1 MTRPP
6 PAGVRDAAR
15 ADAFALRC
23 ARLGPEL
30 MRDLSLTDVQAAGLL
45 GNLGHETGG
54 FRFLQEITPV
64 VPGSRG
70 GWGIAQWT
78 GPRRIAM
85 ERWCRERG
93 LDPASDAANE
103 GFLRVELTTTEAP
116 ALEALRR
123 AATLEE
129 ATEAVCRRFERPG
142 RVALPSRLAFARRA
156 LAAIRSAPS
165 SAPALPAAGPPFT
178 RAWRLIMTRVFL
190 ALAALAVT
198 IIAASASPVWAA
210 DAAAAQT
217 PWGAWLTTALQAVEA
232 SLVPMA
238 AAALTAA
245 IAKVAPWAA
254 TLLSRQ
260 WIEGAIRAGIEY
272 GLNAVAGAVRGRT
285 LSADLGPAV
294 VAAATQH
301 VVATS
306 PAAIVRKAGGVQGVA
321 ARIFQALPLEA
332 AASAETVLKP
342 ALQLLDGDR
351 PRRS

>member
-1 MTRPP
+1 MTTPRP
-6 PAGVRDAAR
+6 ADARGFAR
-15 ADAFALRC
+15 ADDFTRRC

-30 MRDLSLTDVQAAGLL
+30 MRDLALTDIQAAGLL

-54 FRFLQEITPV
+54 FRHLQEIAPA
-64 VPGSRG
+64 VPDSRG

-78 GPRRIAM
+78 GPRRLAM
-85 ERWCRERG
+85 ERWCRANG

-103 GFLRVELTTTEAP
+103 GYLRVELTTTEAP
-116 ALEALRR
+116 ALLALRR
-123 AATLEE
+123 AATLEA
-129 ATEAVCRRFERPG
+129 ATEVVCRLFERPG
-142 RVALPSRLAFARRA
+142 LVALPSRLAYARRA
-156 LAAIRSAPS
+156 LAAIRASPSAI
-165 SAPALPAAGPPFT
+165 AVPADDTLFS

-198 IIAASASPVWAA
+198 IIAASASPAWAA
-210 DAAAAQT
+210 DGIGAASS
-217 PWGAWLTTALQAVEA
+217 WGSWLATVLTTVEA
-232 SLVPMA
+232 SLVPVA

-245 IAKVAPWAA
+245 IAKVAPWVV
-254 TLLSRQ
+254 TLLGRQ
-260 WIEGAIRAGIEY
+260 WIEGAIRAGIDF

-306 PAAIVRKAGGVQGVA
+306 PATVIRKAGGVQGVA

-332 AASAETVLKP
+332 AASAETVLTP
-342 ALQLLDGDR
+342 ALRLLEGDR
-351 PRRS
+351 PGRR